1 MPRQNLSTNGDEFLA
16 LAESKNNLNNKIG
29 HFANVMLV
37 FLPPI
42 NRTCLFVEDVRHA
55 DFNPQGCDI
64 R

>member
-1 MPRQNLSTNGDEFLA
+1 
-16 LAESKNNLNNKIG
+16 
-29 HFANVMLV
+29 VMLV

-55 DFNPQGCDI
+55 DFKPQGCDI